1 MSLLENLFENHAI
14 KFEPPL
20 SDDEFFQLCLRYDDM
35 NFEMTKEGT
44 IRMMTPSG
52 NEGSEANAEIIHQ
65 LRAWWHTHK
74 RGRVYD
80 SNTLFILPDGSK
92 KGPDAAYITAERL
105 ATIPRESLRAF
116 APVCPNFVIEL
127 LSATDSLVEAVD
139 KMHDWIGNGVELG
152 WLIDP
157 YRREVYNYSAGTAG
171 GVKAAAN
178 TSVDEVKG
186 SGPVEGF
193 VLDLTEV
200 WRAYEP

>member
-1 MSLLENLFENHAI
+1 MPQLENHTITFA
-14 KFEPPL
+14 PPL
-20 SDDEFFQLCLRYDDM
+20 SDDEFFELCVRYDDM
-35 NFEMTKEGT
+35 NFEVTKEGT

-52 NEGSEANAEIIHQ
+52 NESSEANAAIIAQ
-65 LRAWWHTHK
+65 LYSWWSTHK
-74 RGRVYD
+74 TGRVYD

-105 ATIPRESLRAF
+105 ATVPREALRKF

-127 LSATDSLVEAVD
+127 MSATDSLTEAID
-139 KMHDWIGNGVELG
+139 KMHEWSHNGVEVG

-157 YRREVYNYSAGTAG
+157 YRRKSYYFI
-171 GVKAAAN
+171 AAAAGAAAIG
-178 TSVDEVKG
+178 TPASEMEG

-200 WRAYEP
+200 WRVYE

>member
-1 MSLLENLFENHAI
+1 MSQLENHTI

-20 SDDEFFQLCLRYDDM
+20 SDDEFFQLCLRHDDK

-52 NEGSEANAEIIHQ
+52 NESSEANAEIIHQ

-80 SNTLFILPDGSK
+80 SNTLFTLPDGSK

-105 ATIPRESLRAF
+105 ATVPREALRTF
-116 APVCPNFVIEL
+116 APICPNFVIEL
-127 LSATDSLVEAVD
+127 MSASDSLRAAFD
-139 KMHDWIGNGVELG
+139 KMQDWTDNGAEVA

-157 YRREVYNYSAGTAG
+157 YAQRSFIYGAAGTG
-171 GVKAAAN
+171 
-178 TSVDEVKG
+178 TSASELYG

-200 WRAYEP
+200 WRVYE

>member
-1 MSLLENLFENHAI
+1 MPQLEKPLLFENHTITFA
-14 KFEPPL
+14 PPL
-20 SDDEFFQLCLRYDDM
+20 SDDEFFELCVRYDDM
-35 NFEMTKEGT
+35 NFEVTKEGT

-52 NEGSEANAEIIHQ
+52 NESSEANAAIIAQ
-65 LRAWWHTHK
+65 LYSWWSTHK
-74 RGRVYD
+74 TGRVYD

-105 ATIPRESLRAF
+105 ATVPREALRKF

-127 LSATDSLVEAVD
+127 LSATDSLTEAIG
-139 KMHDWIGNGVELG
+139 KMHEWSHNGVEVG

-157 YRREVYNYSAGTAG
+157 YRRKSYYFI
-171 GVKAAAN
+171 AAAAGAAAIG
-178 TSVDEVKG
+178 TPASEMEG

-200 WRAYEP
+200 WRVYE